1 MSVPYKIEASEE
13 LLVAGG
19 GGGSRASDRIPFMA
33 RPFVS
38 ERAKKTLDL
47 VRSYSTSMV
56 ASQGMLTLSL
66 GREVRR
72 RRMYPRRHRIRTA
85 DRPRR
90 AGTIQLPST
99 GDRGLEEA
107 SKVIGLVEHV
117 LAEESLQRGRW
128 L

>member
-47 VRSYSTSMV
+47 VCSYSTSMV
-56 ASQGMLTLSL
+56 ASQRHANTLTRS
-66 GREVRR
+66 RSSSKKNVSPQTPYTHSRSAKACKNDSAR
-72 RRMYPRRHRIRTA
+72 IHR
-85 DRPRR
+85 
-90 AGTIQLPST
+90 
-99 GDRGLEEA
+99 
-107 SKVIGLVEHV
+107 
-117 LAEESLQRGRW
+117 
-128 L
+128 